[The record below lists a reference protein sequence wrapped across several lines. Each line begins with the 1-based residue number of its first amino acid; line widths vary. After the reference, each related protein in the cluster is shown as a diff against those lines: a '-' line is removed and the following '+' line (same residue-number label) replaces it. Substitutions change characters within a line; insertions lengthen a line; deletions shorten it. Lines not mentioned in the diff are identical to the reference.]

1 MTIYLNSTMIEISIN
16 RNNIVILTTVE
27 HISTMIVILLYY
39 NIIIPTVKIDSTMIN
54 DILVMLMILMIISM
68 IYQ

>member
-1 MTIYLNSTMIEISIN
+1 
-16 RNNIVILTTVE
+16 
-27 HISTMIVILLYY
+27 MIVILLYY